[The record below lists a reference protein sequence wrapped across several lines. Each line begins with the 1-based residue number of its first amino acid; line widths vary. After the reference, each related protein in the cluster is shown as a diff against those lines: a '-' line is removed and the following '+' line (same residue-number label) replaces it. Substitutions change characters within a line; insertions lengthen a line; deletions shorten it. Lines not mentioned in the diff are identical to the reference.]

1 MPVHDC
7 KPPEAAP
14 EAARE
19 TMATLRQMLQPNQ
32 HELTAQIIAL
42 REEIA
47 ALRRD
52 LAPVPSLIVTGRE
65 ALDEFK
71 RMKGGTA

>member
-1 MPVHDC
+1 MPSPDY

-19 TMATLRQMLQPNQ
+19 TMAALRRMLQPNQ
-32 HELTAQIIAL
+32 HDLTAQIMAL

-71 RMKGGTA
+71 RLKGRA